1 MLGKCGG
8 PARSDA
14 RFSKKKEEYF
24 MPLANNERDWGTRA
38 ELADAYGLLREF
50 WDTIE
55 NSMEGDHP
63 AKERL
68 EAWLSRFEATIAPQ
82 NRE

>member
-1 MLGKCGG
+1 
-8 PARSDA
+8 
-14 RFSKKKEEYF
+14 
-24 MPLANNERDWGTRA
+24 MPLANNQSDSGAQT

-68 EAWLSRFEATIAPQ
+68 EVWLSRFEVAIVLQ
-82 NRE
+82 SGE

>member
-1 MLGKCGG
+1 
-8 PARSDA
+8 
-14 RFSKKKEEYF
+14 
-24 MPLANNERDWGTRA
+24 MPLADDERDCGTQA

-63 AKERL
+63 VKARL
-68 EAWLSRFEATIAPQ
+68 EEIGRAHV
-82 NRE
+82 

>member
-1 MLGKCGG
+1 
-8 PARSDA
+8 
-14 RFSKKKEEYF
+14 

-63 AKERL
+63 VK
-68 EAWLSRFEATIAPQ
+68 
-82 NRE
+82 

>member
-1 MLGKCGG
+1 MQ
-8 PARSDA
+8 
-14 RFSKKKEEYF
+14 
-24 MPLANNERDWGTRA
+24 LANNERDSGTQA

-63 AKERL
+63 AKERV
-68 EAWLSRFEATIAPQ
+68 ESWLSRFEAAVALQ
-82 NRE
+82 NGE

>member
-1 MLGKCGG
+1 M
-8 PARSDA
+8 
-14 RFSKKKEEYF
+14 SKTKSKRIDE
-24 MPLANNERDWGTRA
+24 MQA
-38 ELADAYGLLREF
+38 ELSEAYGLLREF

-68 EAWLSRFEATIAPQ
+68 EEWLSRFEATSAL
-82 NRE
+82 RSE

>member
-1 MLGKCGG
+1 MQ
-8 PARSDA
+8 
-14 RFSKKKEEYF
+14 
-24 MPLANNERDWGTRA
+24 A
-38 ELADAYGLLREF
+38 ELSEAYGLLREF

-68 EAWLSRFEATIAPQ
+68 EEWLSRFEATSAL
-82 NRE
+82 RSE

>member
-8 PARSDA
+8 PARSGP
-14 RFSKKKEEYF
+14 RLSRKKEEYF
-24 MPLANNERDWGTRA
+24 MLLANNERDCGTRA

-63 AKERL
+63 VK
-68 EAWLSRFEATIAPQ
+68 
-82 NRE
+82 